1 MTNKILDVPYLS
13 QPTDN
18 TCQST
23 CLSMFAQYL
32 EQKLMKSTP
41 AGGKAIGDI
50 WTEINTGEERPVKGR
65 NAYENM
71 RWWLEKHFSPPLKF
85 EVGSTRNADE
95 AIASVVARVDRG
107 YPVMVST
114 NHERTD
120 GHIILVIG
128 YEGFKAGSCDPNVQF
143 VCHDPYGK
151 FGPKLKSK
159 LYGKRR
165 FEQGMTLMA
174 GGEVGPGKAVKYDYE
189 GIRRIRSD
197 KHSNGTYFLVSV
209 KL

>member
-1 MTNKILDVPYLS
+1 MSGKLLDVPYLT

-50 WTEINTGEERPVKGR
+50 WAEINTGDARPVKGR

-85 EVGSTRNADE
+85 EVASTRNPDE
-95 AIASVVARVDRG
+95 AIASVVARIDRG

-128 YEGFKAGSCDPNVQF
+128 YEGYKAGMCDPNVRF

-159 LYGKRR
+159 QFGKRR
-165 FEQGMTLMA
+165 YDQGMTLMA
-174 GGEVGPGKAVKYDYE
+174 GGEVGPGKAVRYDYD
-189 GIRRIRSD
+189 GIHRIRSD